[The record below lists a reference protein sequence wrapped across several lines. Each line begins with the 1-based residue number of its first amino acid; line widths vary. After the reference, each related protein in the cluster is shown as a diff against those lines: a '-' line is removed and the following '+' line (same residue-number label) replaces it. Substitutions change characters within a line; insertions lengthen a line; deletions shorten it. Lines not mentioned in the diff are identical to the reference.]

1 MAIPIKNDSQIA
13 KMREAGTVVA
23 EVLALLESSVVP
35 GISTRDLDRIAAEHI
50 HKRGAKS
57 AFKGYFGYPGEICA
71 SVNNEVIHGIP
82 GIKKLKVGDIISI
95 DVGVVLDGFYA
106 DAARTFPVGEISPE
120 AQHLIDVTRES
131 FYRAIEFARE
141 GCHLF
146 DISQAT
152 QEYVETHGY
161 NVIRDFVGHGI
172 GQELHEEP
180 QIPLYKQKM
189 RGPRLCKGMTLAIEP
204 MVNQGGFEVQVLED
218 RWTVV
223 TKDGSLSAHY
233 ENTVLVT
240 DGEPEILTMTTPS
253 RQQVNCVHSLACH
266 PSEEGN

>member
-13 KMREAGTVVA
+13 KMREAGIVVA
-23 EVLALLESSVVP
+23 EVLALLESSVAP
-35 GISTRDLDRIAAEHI
+35 GVSTRDLDRIAAEHI

-57 AFKGYFGYPGEICA
+57 AFKGYFSYPGEICT

-82 GIKKLKVGDIISI
+82 GIKTLKAGDIISI
-95 DVGVVLDGFYA
+95 DVGVVLDGFHA
-106 DAARTFPVGEISPE
+106 DAARTFAVGEISPE
-120 AQHLIDVTRES
+120 AQRLIDATKET
-131 FYRAIEFARE
+131 FYKAIEFAKE
-141 GCHLF
+141 GCHLN

-152 QEYVETHGY
+152 QEYAEAQGY
-161 NVIRDFVGHGI
+161 NVVRDFVGHGI
-172 GQELHEEP
+172 GQDLHEEP

-204 MVNQGGFEVQVLED
+204 MVNQGSYEVRVLED
-218 RWTVV
+218 QWTVV

-240 DGEPEILTMTTPS
+240 DGEPEILTMLKS
-253 RQQVNCVHSLACH
+253 A
-266 PSEEGN
+266 E